1 MRYRTLE
8 IRWHESKP
16 IASCDFQPIPSFKKA
31 RPPPVGTPDIS
42 AQEWTER
49 WTGQSYKLATG
60 GEDNHVRLWMVY
72 PNIRPT
78 AAVEPSAST
87 AAPRPPRVEYLA
99 TLSRH
104 SAAVNVVR
112 WSPNGELLA
121 SAGDD
126 GMIIIWAQSST
137 PQATTYGSDLTP
149 EELQNEKEF
158 WKVRIVVRCTTM
170 QVYDLAWSP
179 TGEYIIAGSTDN
191 AARVFQAA
199 DGKCIHE
206 IADHTHFVQGVSWDP
221 LNEFIATQSSD
232 RAMHVHRVT
241 HDNQN
246 GGLEIHAVGKN
257 SHMHMS
263 LGSQTRQGRSQSRR
277 KHGRTQSVVSNTSY
291 TDSGR
296 ERDSS
301 RPRISRRE
309 STSDAESIF
318 EESALFSTSAFGGE
332 GNKEF
337 KEFKDPTPLSLNL
350 PPTPSTSVA
359 STPVQPSSASLS
371 SIGHPSSALP
381 AISTSTAS
389 ASSSNMLP
397 PPSTPIEKEKQTS
410 SRRSSFSG
418 ASNAG
423 GGPASPAF
431 SVSSRFGRSPS
442 PMPAL
447 PAIRTALPTYSH
459 GSSSPW
465 RSTDQWKNIGLYG
478 DESFTNFFRRLSF
491 SPDGALLVTPAGQFE
506 DPEVV
511 VLPTPSS
518 EEGGATPA
526 RGRTNRSEST
536 ASPGGSATKSNS
548 SSCVYIYT
556 RASFA
561 RPPIATLPG
570 HKKASVAVRF
580 CPVLLDLR
588 DAVTGP
594 EGNPFSE
601 TEPSIGVIGNDL
613 NEISVDMAGPLPP
626 SSSFSDP
633 GMGLTLLSNNQQKE
647 RSSSTQILSPSPQPA
662 GLIDTLVR
670 PPTPAASK
678 PGTPIPYGLRT
689 PTLSATNAGGTTT
702 PESIFALPY
711 RMLFAVLTMDA
722 VVIYDT
728 QQTTPVC
735 MLTKLHYDEF
745 TDASWSPDGQTLIL
759 SSRDG
764 YCTLVIFDEIF
775 PAYHTQQ
782 QSLQLQS
789 IAHQHSVPIT
799 QTSTAGSGSIH
810 SHAPS
815 VSSRAGTPSATP
827 VFGNVGLPSPAP
839 VSKRPSLGS
848 APSSNSQESDTLSN
862 YSFPRQTQSLP
873 GEPLKREREEVEVED
888 GSVVLLDAGGNE
900 AGSSIHAPAAP
911 AGRPK
916 KKRRVALT
924 RVDDLGS

>member
-16 IASCDFQPIPSFKKA
+16 IASCDFQPVPSFKKA
-31 RPPPVGTPDIS
+31 RPPAPGSSDIS
-42 AQEWTER
+42 TQEWNER
-49 WTGQSYKLATG
+49 WTGQSYRLATG
-60 GEDNHVRLWMVY
+60 GEDNHVRIWMVY
-72 PNIRPT
+72 PNIRPAT
-78 AAVEPSAST
+78 TSESSAST
-87 AAPRPPRVEYLA
+87 SRTAPRPPRVEYLA

-112 WSPNGELLA
+112 WSPNGELIA

-126 GMIIIWAQSST
+126 GMIILWAQSST
-137 PQATTYGSDLTP
+137 PQAATYGIDLTP
-149 EELQNEKEF
+149 EELLNEKEF
-158 WKVRIVVRCTTM
+158 WKVRVMVRCTTM

-241 HDNQN
+241 HNNQA
-246 GGLEIHAVGKN
+246 GGLEVHAVGKN
-257 SHMHMS
+257 SHMNMHLDS
-263 LGSQTRQGRSQSRR
+263 HSRKGRSHSRR
-277 KHGRTQSVVSNTSY
+277 KHARTHSTVSNTSHAE
-291 TDSGR
+291 SGR
-296 ERDSS
+296 ESS
-301 RPRISRRE
+301 RPRVSRRE
-309 STSDAESIF
+309 SATSDAESVF
-318 EESALFSTSAFGGE
+318 EESVLFSTSASTATAE
-332 GNKEF
+332 GSKDY

-350 PPTPSTSVA
+350 PLTPSTSVV
-359 STPVQPSSASLS
+359 STPVQLSSASLS
-371 SIGHPSSALP
+371 AALLP
-381 AISTSTAS
+381 LPTISTSGS
-389 ASSSNMLP
+389 SSSSNMFP
-397 PPSTPIEKEKQTS
+397 PPVTPIEKEKQTS

-418 ASNAG
+418 TSNAG
-423 GGPASPAF
+423 GASPAF
-431 SVSSRFGRSPS
+431 SVSSRYGRSPS

-447 PAIRTALPTYSH
+447 PAIRTALPNYSH

-511 VLPTPSS
+511 VLPTTFS
-518 EEGGATPA
+518 EGGATPA
-526 RGRTNRSEST
+526 RGRTNRSEDPIGT
-536 ASPGGSATKSNS
+536 GNAAEKQNS

-556 RASFA
+556 RANFA

-580 CPVLLDLR
+580 SPVLVDLR
-588 DAVTGP
+588 DGV
-594 EGNPFSE
+594 SE
-601 TEPSIGVIGNDL
+601 RDGTPVNESAPKTGVIGNEL
-613 NEISVDMAGPLPP
+613 NEMNVDIVGALP
-626 SSSFSDP
+626 SSSFSDR
-633 GMGLTLLSNNQQKE
+633 GMGITVLSNNQRE
-647 RSSSTQILSPSPQPA
+647 RAPSTQIASPSPQPA
-662 GLIDTLVR
+662 VGDATAR

-678 PGTPIPYGLRT
+678 PSTPIPYGLQT
-689 PTLSATNAGGTTT
+689 PVLTATNVSNNTG
-702 PESIFALPY
+702 SIFALPY
-711 RMLFAVLTMDA
+711 RMLFAVVTMDA

-728 QQTTPVC
+728 QQSTPVC
-735 MLTKLHYDEF
+735 MLSKLHYDEF

-764 YCTLVIFDEIF
+764 YCTLVIFDEIL

-782 QSLQLQS
+782 QALQLQS

-799 QTSTAGSGSIH
+799 QMPSSGGLHNH

-815 VSSRAGTPSATP
+815 ASSRAGTPSATP
-827 VFGNVGLPSPAP
+827 VFGNVGLPPMLPPSPAP
-839 VSKRPSLGS
+839 SQSKRASTSGHSRTP
-848 APSSNSQESDTLSN
+848 SNSQDSEPMSSFT
-862 YSFPRQTQSLP
+862 FPRQPQSSDL
-873 GEPLKREREEVEVED
+873 LKREREDVASD
-888 GSVVLLDAGGNE
+888 TNDSGD
-900 AGSSIHAPAAP
+900 SSQAPE
-911 AGRPK
+911 RPK

-924 RVDDLGS
+924 RVGDLGS